1 MNLTSLIPGVAQV
14 KAALRFLPY
23 VGIAVALLWGTFQ
36 MIEKRHFQKL
46 FQNEQ
51 TAHMQ
56 TQERYVAAQAEAQI
70 INKIQIER
78 IEREYA
84 EIGKESERKYNALL
98 ADNRAAV
105 ARFVRSQ
112 AAKGSAKGS
121 GTGSTTEMPTGVVQD
136 TTEAIV
142 PVSDLR
148 IAADNYSQLVALIE
162 WAKGV
167 GEVETATDAVQE

>member
-1 MNLTSLIPGVAQV
+1 MIPIPYLAQA

-46 FQNEQ
+46 FYGEQ
-51 TAHMQ
+51 KAHTQ
-56 TQERYVAAQAEAQI
+56 TKERYSAIQAQAQI
-70 INKIQIER
+70 INKIEVER

-105 ARFVRSQ
+105 ARFVRSK
-112 AAKGSAKGS
+112 ATKGSAQS
-121 GTGSTTEMPTGVVQD
+121 AGTGSAAEMPTGVVQD
-136 TTEAIV
+136 PAETAV
-142 PVSDLR
+142 LVSDLK

-162 WAKGV
+162 WAKEV
-167 GEVETATDAVQE
+167 GEVETETDAVQE

>member
-1 MNLTSLIPGVAQV
+1 MINPFSVLTSKIFAGVAV
-14 KAALRFLPY
+14 AALTF
-23 VGIAVALLWGTFQ
+23 GAVQTVRLDGF
-36 MIEKRHFQKL
+36 MFIKGYIEKLADEQK
-46 FQNEQ
+46 
-51 TAHMQ
+51 AHKE
-56 TQERYVAAQAEAQI
+56 TKERYSAAQAEAQI
-70 INKIQIER
+70 INKIQVER

-121 GTGSTTEMPTGVVQD
+121 GTGSTAEMPTGVVQD
-136 TTEAIV
+136 TTEAVV
-142 PVSDLR
+142 PVSDLE

-167 GEVETATDAVQE
+167 SAVETAEPQ

>member
-1 MNLTSLIPGVAQV
+1 MINPFSALTSKIFAGVAV
-14 KAALRFLPY
+14 AALTF
-23 VGIAVALLWGTFQ
+23 GAVQ

-46 FQNEQ
+46 FRSEQ
-51 TAHMQ
+51 IAHTQ
-56 TQERYVAAQAEAQI
+56 TKERYSAAQAEAQI
-70 INKIQIER
+70 INKIEVKR

-121 GTGSTTEMPTGVVQD
+121 GTGSTAEMPTGVVQD

-142 PVSDLR
+142 PVSDLE

-162 WAKGV
+162 WARGV